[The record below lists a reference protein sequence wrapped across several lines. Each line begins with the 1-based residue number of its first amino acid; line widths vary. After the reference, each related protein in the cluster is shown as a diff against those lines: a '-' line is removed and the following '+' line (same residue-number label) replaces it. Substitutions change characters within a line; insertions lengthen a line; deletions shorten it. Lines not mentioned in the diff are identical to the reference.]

1 MECPKKKTKEK
12 RQKKN
17 KIKGPA
23 LGPRLLSRLDMRA
36 CPCFI
41 FLDKSSVSVS
51 PNARTRDLVL
61 VT

>member
-51 PNARTRDLVL
+51 PNA
-61 VT
+61 